1 VGHIVPSQARDV
13 IRKLFPDLDKEQ
25 AKRGEIGFYRAGF
38 VRAVLDLIARIPEEL
53 IRLPP
58 EESAL
63 FWANVSA
70 LRDAWED
77 RKADQVSVIPLP
89 PCAQRSILEIRRYL
103 ERCPD
108 EAPAPQTTGLQFV
121 GDIAFRETLRTDI
134 SSADSALMN
143 HEYKAATVLAGSV
156 VEALLLWALDAH
168 GVSKVQATAKGISS
182 APLNNW
188 TLGDMIKAAHACNL
202 IANDTKTQAELAQNF
217 RNLIHP
223 GRQARL
229 QDACDRGT
237 ALGALAAIERI
248 AADLVKKFP

>member
-1 VGHIVPSQARDV
+1 VAHIVPSQVRDV
-13 IRKLFPDLDKEQ
+13 IGKLFPDLDKEQ

-38 VRAVLDLIARIPEEL
+38 VHAVLDLIGRIPEEL

-58 EESAL
+58 DESAL

-77 RKADQVSVIPLP
+77 RRADQVSVIPLP
-89 PCAQRSILEIRRYL
+89 PCAHRPILEIRQYL
-103 ERCPD
+103 QKCPD

-121 GDIAFRETLRTDI
+121 GDVAFRETLRTDI

-168 GVSKVQATAKGISS
+168 GVSKVRATAKGIPS
-182 APLNNW
+182 APLNIW
-188 TLGDMIKAAHACNL
+188 ALGDMIKAAHACKL
-202 IANDTKTQAELAQNF
+202 IADDTKTQAELAQNF

-223 GRQARL
+223 GRQLRL

-248 AADLVKKFP
+248 TADLAKNFP

>member
-1 VGHIVPSQARDV
+1 VAHIVPSQARDV
-13 IRKLFPDLDKEQ
+13 IGLLFPDLDKEQ

-38 VRAVLDLIARIPEEL
+38 VHAVLDLIGRIPDEL

-58 EESAL
+58 GEFAL
-63 FWANVSA
+63 FLANVSA
-70 LRDAWED
+70 LRDAWGD
-77 RKADQVSVIPLP
+77 RKGDQISVISLP
-89 PCAQRSILEIRRYL
+89 PCAHRPILEIRQYL
-103 ERCPD
+103 EKCPD

-121 GDIAFRETLRTDI
+121 GDVAFRDTLRTDI

-156 VEALLLWALDAH
+156 VEALLLWALEAH
-168 GVSKVQATAKGISS
+168 GVSKVRATVKGVPST
-182 APLNNW
+182 ALNIW
-188 TLGDMIKAAHACNL
+188 GLGDLIKAAHGCKL
-202 IANDTKTQAELAQNF
+202 IGNDTKAQAELAQNF

-248 AADLVKKFP
+248 ATDLAKEFP